1 MAPEALEGGA
11 LRCCHGNGR
20 GLVGPGASQSLQG
33 SAMAGSERCRRAR
46 ATWEV
51 SESEPEPEPEPHG
64 SSAAPEVSSPAA
76 AAVRPKRRRAAGE
89 AEARRRERQR
99 RKEREALEKRE
110 AAAAWRLLR
119 PERCLRLLEVCVD
132 PGGLRGLAGR
142 AEGSPV
148 LLLPAERLSARP
160 APLTRLLVGLHRAG
174 LWRSSSAVS
183 ISTDKAAL
191 FLMSGLIVIS
201 PQVSL
206 KIPAQIFGSRL

>member
-1 MAPEALEGGA
+1 
-11 LRCCHGNGR
+11 
-20 GLVGPGASQSLQG
+20 
-33 SAMAGSERCRRAR
+33 MAGSERCRRAR

-51 SESEPEPEPEPHG
+51 SESEPEAEPEPHG
-64 SSAAPEVSSPAA
+64 TSAAPEGSSPAA

-132 PGGLRGLAGR
+132 PGGLRRLAGS
-142 AEGSPV
+142 AGGSYV
-148 LLLPAERLSARP
+148 LLLHAERLSARST
-160 APLTRLLVGLHRAG
+160 PLTPLLVWLHRAG
-174 LWRSSSAVS
+174 LLWRSSSS
-183 ISTDKAAL
+183 IRISRDKVAS
-191 FLMSGLIVIS
+191 FLTSGLIFVS

-206 KIPAQIFGSRL
+206 KIPAQIFGSRLCVPWTVNIPLSLRQFPAA

>member
-1 MAPEALEGGA
+1 
-11 LRCCHGNGR
+11 
-20 GLVGPGASQSLQG
+20 
-33 SAMAGSERCRRAR
+33 MAGSERCRRAR

-51 SESEPEPEPEPHG
+51 SESEPEAEPEPHG
-64 SSAAPEVSSPAA
+64 PSAAPEGSPPAA

-89 AEARRRERQR
+89 AEAQRRERQR

-132 PGGLRGLAGR
+132 PGGRRGLGGR
-142 AEGSPV
+142 AERSPV

-160 APLTRLLVGLHRAG
+160 TPLTRLLVGLHRAG
-174 LWRSSSAVS
+174 LLWRSSSAVS
-183 ISTDKAAL
+183 ISKDKAAL
-191 FLMSGLIVIS
+191 LLMSGLIFIS